1 MDHTPFIA
9 GAYAI
14 GVVVL
19 LWTAISP
26 VLKKKSIAREI
37 RRLIQ
42 IEERSGD
49 SET

>member
-9 GAYAI
+9 ASYGI

-26 VLKKKSIAREI
+26 VIKKRAIARDI

-49 SET
+49 SNA

>member
-9 GAYAI
+9 GAYGI

-19 LWTAISP
+19 LWTAIAP
-26 VLKKKSIAREI
+26 LVKQKTVKRDI

-49 SET
+49 TNT